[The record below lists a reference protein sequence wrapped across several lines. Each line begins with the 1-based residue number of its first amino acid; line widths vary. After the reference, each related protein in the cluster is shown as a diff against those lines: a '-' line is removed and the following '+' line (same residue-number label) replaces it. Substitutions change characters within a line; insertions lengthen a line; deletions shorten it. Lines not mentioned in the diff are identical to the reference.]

1 MLKKKKEVGQ
11 EGTFGSDVIQS
22 LNGVQFFCNPMDCS
36 LPGYSVH
43 EIFQARILEWVAI
56 SFSEVMDMFITLNVV
71 MVSHNI
77 FLCQHGKKRW
87 T

>member
-1 MLKKKKEVGQ
+1 
-11 EGTFGSDVIQS
+11 
-22 LNGVQFFCNPMDCS
+22 MDCS

-43 EIFQARILEWVAI
+43 EIFQAILEWVAI

-77 FLCQHGKKRW
+77 FLCQHGNKRW